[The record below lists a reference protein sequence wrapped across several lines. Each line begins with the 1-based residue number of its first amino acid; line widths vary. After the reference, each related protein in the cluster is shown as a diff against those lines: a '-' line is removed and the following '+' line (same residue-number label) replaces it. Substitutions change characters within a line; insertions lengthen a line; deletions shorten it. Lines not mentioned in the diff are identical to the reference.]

1 MAEGTPTGGELRKTA
16 LNEVHRRMGARM
28 VEFGGWDM
36 PVRYTGDLEE
46 HRAVRSA
53 AGLFDLGHMGQV
65 VVSGPDALPY
75 LQWLVT
81 NDMASLKVGSSRYAL
96 LCQPDGGTIDDLFI
110 YRLPDRWFVVVNASN
125 RERDVAWMQA
135 RRAEHPEWNVTVTD
149 VTDQTGMLA
158 LQGPRAEAI
167 LQRITP
173 ADLAN
178 LPYFDM
184 VESTVASVPTLIGRT
199 GYTGEDGFELY
210 FPIDQS
216 EHLWTTIL
224 ETGRPDGL
232 LPIGLGARDT
242 LRLEAKMAL
251 YGHELTEE
259 INPLE
264 AALGWAVNFDK
275 SDFIGRDALLK
286 VKEERPARRLVG
298 FRMTER
304 GGAPR
309 AGYEVQVDGQTV
321 GHVTSGTHAPT
332 IGQSIGLALVRR
344 DVAGIGK
351 PLDIII
357 RGKPVRAE
365 QVKTPFYQRPGK

>member
-1 MAEGTPTGGELRKTA
+1 MADSTATGGALRMTA
-16 LNEVHRRMGARM
+16 LNDVHRRMGARM

-36 PVRYTGDLEE
+36 PVRYSGDLEE
-46 HRAVRSA
+46 HRAVRDA

-65 VVSGPDALPY
+65 IVTGPDALPY

-81 NDMASLKVGSSRYAL
+81 NDMASLAEGSSRYAL
-96 LCQPDGGTIDDLFI
+96 MCLPAGGVIDDLFI
-110 YRLPDRWFVVVNASN
+110 YRLPGRWFVVVNAAN
-125 RERDVAWMQA
+125 REHDVAWMRA
-135 RRAEHPEWNVTVTD
+135 RRAERPEWD
-149 VTDQTGMLA
+149 VTLDDATDRTGMIA

-167 LQRITP
+167 LQKLTGVN
-173 ADLAN
+173 LAA
-178 LPYFDM
+178 LPYFDALDA
-184 VESTVASVPTLIGRT
+184 TVASVPALIGRT

-210 FPIDQS
+210 FPIEQS
-216 EHLWTTIL
+216 ERLWTALL
-224 ETGRPDGL
+224 EAGRPEGL

-264 AALGWAVNFDK
+264 AGLGWAVNFDK
-275 SDFIGRDALLK
+275 GDFIGRDALLAVREAK
-286 VKEERPARRLVG
+286 PARRLVG

-309 AGYEVQVDGQTV
+309 AGYVVQVGDTPV

-332 IGQSIGLALVRR
+332 LGQSIGLALVSRT
-344 DVAGIGK
+344 VAGIGK

-357 RGKPVRAE
+357 RGKAVRAE
-365 QVKTPFYQRPGK
+365 QVKTPFYKRPGK

>member
-1 MAEGTPTGGELRKTA
+1 MADTATGAALRKTA
-16 LNEVHRRMGARM
+16 LNDVHRRMGARM

-36 PVRYTGDLEE
+36 PVRYSGDLEE
-46 HRAVRSA
+46 HRGVRSA

-65 VVSGPDALPY
+65 VVSGPDALPF

-81 NDMASLKVGSSRYAL
+81 NDLASLAVGSSRYAL
-96 LCQPDGGTIDDLFI
+96 LCRPDGGTIDDLFI
-110 YRLPDRWFVVVNASN
+110 YRLPDRWFIVVNASN
-125 RERDVAWMQA
+125 REGDVVWMQA
-135 RRAEHPEWNVTVTD
+135 RRAEHPEWAVTVAD
-149 VTDQTGMLA
+149 ISDQTGMLA

-167 LQRITP
+167 LARLTP
-173 ADLAN
+173 ADLAR
-178 LPYFDM
+178 LPYFDV
-184 VESTVASVPTLIGRT
+184 VESTVADVPTVIGRT

-210 FPIDQS
+210 FPIEQS
-216 EHLWTTIL
+216 EHLWTTL
-224 ETGRPDGL
+224 LAVGKPAGL

-264 AALGWAVNFDK
+264 VALGWAVNFDK
-275 SDFIGRDALLK
+275 GDFIGRDALLA
-286 VKEERPARRLVG
+286 VKNARPDRRLVG
-298 FRMTER
+298 FRMAER

-309 AGYEVQVDGQTV
+309 AGYVVQADGQPI
-321 GHVTSGTHAPT
+321 GHVTSGTHSPT
-332 IGQSIGLALVRR
+332 LGQSIGLALIRR
-344 DVAGIGK
+344 EAAGVGK

-365 QVKTPFYQRPGK
+365 QVKTPFYQRAKGV

>member
-1 MAEGTPTGGELRKTA
+1 
-16 LNEVHRRMGARM
+16 
-28 VEFGGWDM
+28 
-36 PVRYTGDLEE
+36 VRYSGDLEE

-135 RRAEHPEWNVTVTD
+135 RRADHPEWNVTVSD

-167 LQRITP
+167 LQRLTP
-173 ADLAN
+173 ADLAS

-184 VESTVASVPTLIGRT
+184 IESTVASVPTLIGRT

-210 FPIDQS
+210 LPIDQS

-224 ETGRPDGL
+224 EAGRPDGL

-264 AALGWAVNFDK
+264 AGLSWAVNFDK
-275 SDFIGRDALLK
+275 GDFIGRDALLK

-332 IGQSIGLALVRR
+332 LGQSIGLALVRR
-344 DVAGIGK
+344 AVAGVGK

>member
-1 MAEGTPTGGELRKTA
+1 MAETGEGELKKTP
-16 LNEVHRRMGARM
+16 LNEVHRRMGAKM

-36 PVRYTGDLEE
+36 PVRYSGDMDE
-46 HRAVRSA
+46 HRAVRNA

-65 VVSGPDALPY
+65 IVSGPDALPY

-81 NDMASLKVGSSRYAL
+81 NDMATLKENSSRYAMM
-96 LCQPDGGTIDDLFI
+96 CYPDGGTIDDLFI

-125 RERDVAWMQA
+125 RERDVVWMQEQRAA
-135 RRAEHPEWNVTVTD
+135 RPDLD
-149 VTDQTGMLA
+149 VTIEDVSDQTGMLA
-158 LQGPRAEAI
+158 LQGPRAPSI
-167 LQRITP
+167 LQRLTD
-173 ADLAN
+173 ADLSQ

-184 VESTVASVPTLIGRT
+184 IESSVAGVPTLIGRT

-210 FPIDQS
+210 FPIDQG

-224 ETGRPDGL
+224 ETGKPDGL

-264 AALGWAVNFDK
+264 AALSWAVNFDK
-275 SDFIGRDALLK
+275 GDFIGRDALVRVRDEK
-286 VKEERPARRLVG
+286 PARRLVG
-298 FRMTER
+298 FRMVER

-309 AGYEVQVDGQTV
+309 AGYEVQVDGQAV

-332 IGQSIGLALVRR
+332 LGQSIGLALVSRE
-344 DVAGIGK
+344 VAGVGK

-357 RGKPVRAE
+357 RGKAVRAE